1 MDQDLLVA
9 LYTYN
14 TYANRLVLDTVARL
28 TDEEFTRPASPSHE
42 SVRTLLLHMMGAET
56 FFLKRCQGQPLPSPP
71 TTTPTLAQIRVY
83 VDQLAQEQE
92 TFVRSLAENDLQ
104 REVEYEVG
112 GHSLRLPVWQ
122 MLVQAFVHS
131 THHRGEL
138 SIVLSGLGYPLP
150 TLDII
155 IPFVTQSGQKW
166 PWR

>member
-9 LYTYN
+9 LYNYN
-14 TYANRLVLDTVARL
+14 TYANRLVLETVARL
-28 TDEEFTRPASPSHE
+28 SHDEFTRPASPSHE
-42 SVRTLLLHMMGAET
+42 SVQMLMLHMIRSET
-56 FFLKRCQGQPLPSPP
+56 FFLKQAQGQPLPPRP
-71 TTTPTLAQIRVY
+71 TTAPTLAQIWAY

-92 TFVRSLAENDLQ
+92 AFVHSLTENDLK
-104 REVEYEVG
+104 REVEYEIG
-112 GHSLRLPVWQ
+112 GQSLRLPVWQ
-122 MLVQAFVHS
+122 ILTQAFVHS

-166 PWR
+166 PW